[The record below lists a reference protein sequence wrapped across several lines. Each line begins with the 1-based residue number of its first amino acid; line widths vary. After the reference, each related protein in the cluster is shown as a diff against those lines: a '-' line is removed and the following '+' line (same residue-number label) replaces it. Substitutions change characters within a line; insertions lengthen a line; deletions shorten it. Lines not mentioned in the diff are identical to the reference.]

1 MASDSEATERG
12 LRWSTPLTQYLEFGP
27 QTLATER
34 ICDALALATPRIPP
48 ARAGCAQSGVFRNGA
63 FLLLSHFRF
72 VAFCY
77 SRVYWREKINLGA
90 GVGLGEAPRIYLH
103 CRTRLDTRHRYASAM
118 YRLLHR
124 ND

>member
-1 MASDSEATERG
+1 MPFSTVPLPPATQLGPTARKSVHWVSETGPVDGGAVASDSEATERG

-63 FLLLSHFRF
+63 F
-72 VAFCY
+72 CY
-77 SRVYWREKINLGA
+77 SDIA
-90 GVGLGEAPRIYLH
+90 GL
-103 CRTRLDTRHRYASAM
+103 
-118 YRLLHR
+118 
-124 ND
+124 